1 MAHYTEQYSHPWNS
15 LPDSVVSAESVN
27 SLKSRLDKFWS
38 MHDFVHDYTVTVTV
52 TVTVTDYRASPLAA
66 GS

>member
-1 MAHYTEQYSHPWNS
+1 
-15 LPDSVVSAESVN
+15 
-27 SLKSRLDKFWS
+27 